1 MYKFFKRFF
10 DIIISLIALTV
21 LSPVFLI
28 LAILVACFNGL
39 PVIFKQPRP
48 GKNGKIFMMYKFR
61 SMSNKKDQYG
71 NLLPDSQRVTK
82 FGSFLRKTS
91 LDELPQLWNVFK
103 GDMSLVGPRPR
114 LIKDAVFYP
123 DYVKSLNVRPG
134 ITCLAHVNGRNLNT
148 WDSVFIYDELYV
160 ERMSLKLDIKTLFQT
175 VSVVLKKTGTN
186 DGTQD
191 MQDYYYAD
199 YLLRMGMISQEQ
211 YAEGINR
218 AKRIEK
224 EFRDSRKFRRKFNLS
239 PTYKEVEDFDLQ
251 EKNVD

>member
-10 DIIISLIALTV
+10 DIVVSLIALIV

-28 LAILVACFNGL
+28 LSILVACINGL
-39 PVIFKQPRP
+39 PIIFKQPRP
-48 GKNGKIFMMYKFR
+48 GKGGKIFMMYKFR
-61 SMSNKKDQYG
+61 SMTNKKDSNG
-71 NLLPDSQRVTK
+71 NLLPDSKRITR

-91 LDELPQLWNVFK
+91 LDELPQLWNVLK

-123 DYVKSLNVRPG
+123 EYVKSLDVRPG
-134 ITCLAHVNGRNLNT
+134 ITCLAHINGRNNNT
-148 WDSVFIYDELYV
+148 WESVFIYDGIYV
-160 ERMSLKLDIKTLFQT
+160 DKMSLKLDIKILFKT

-199 YLLRMGMISQEQ
+199 YLLRV
-211 YAEGINR
+211 GIINQDEYSSGLNR
-218 AKRIEK
+218 AKKIEQV
-224 EFRDSRKFRRKFNLS
+224 FRASKSFRKKFTL
-239 PTYKEVEDFDLQ
+239 TYKEAEEFDLQ
-251 EKNVD
+251 EKNVE

>member
-10 DIIISLIALTV
+10 DIVVSLIALIV

-28 LAILVACFNGL
+28 LSILVACINGL
-39 PVIFKQPRP
+39 PIIFKQPRP
-48 GKNGKIFMMYKFR
+48 GKGGKIFMMYKFR
-61 SMSNKKDQYG
+61 SMTNKKDSNG
-71 NLLPDSQRVTK
+71 NLLPDSKRITK

-91 LDELPQLWNVFK
+91 LDELPQLWNVLK

-123 DYVKSLNVRPG
+123 EYVKSLDVRPG
-134 ITCLAHVNGRNLNT
+134 ITCLAHINGRNNNT
-148 WDSVFIYDELYV
+148 WESVFIYDGIYV
-160 ERMSLKLDIKTLFQT
+160 DKMSLKLDIKILFKT

-199 YLLRMGMISQEQ
+199 YLLRV
-211 YAEGINR
+211 GIINQDEYSSGLNR
-218 AKRIEK
+218 AKKIEQV
-224 EFRDSRKFRRKFNLS
+224 FRASKSFRKKFTL
-239 PTYKEVEDFDLQ
+239 TYKEAEEFDLQ
-251 EKNVD
+251 EKNVE

>member
-10 DIIISLIALTV
+10 DIVVSLIALVV

-28 LAILVACFNGL
+28 LSILVACINGF
-39 PVIFKQPRP
+39 PIIFKQPRP
-48 GKNGKIFMMYKFR
+48 GKGGKIFMMYKFR
-61 SMSNKKDQYG
+61 SMTNKKDSNG
-71 NLLPDSQRVTK
+71 NLLPDSKRITK

-91 LDELPQLWNVFK
+91 LDELPQLWNVLK

-123 DYVKSLNVRPG
+123 EYVKSLDVRPG
-134 ITCLAHVNGRNLNT
+134 ITCLAHINGRNNNT
-148 WDSVFIYDELYV
+148 WESVFIYDGIYV
-160 ERMSLKLDIKTLFQT
+160 DKMSLKLDIKILFKT

-199 YLLRMGMISQEQ
+199 YLLRV
-211 YAEGINR
+211 GIINQDEYSSGLNR
-218 AKRIEK
+218 AKKIEQV
-224 EFRDSRKFRRKFNLS
+224 FRASKSFRKKFTL
-239 PTYKEVEDFDLQ
+239 TYKEAEEFDLQ
-251 EKNVD
+251 EKNVE

>member
-10 DIIISLIALTV
+10 DIVVSLIALVV

-28 LAILVACFNGL
+28 LSILVACINGL
-39 PVIFKQPRP
+39 PIIFKQPRP
-48 GKNGKIFMMYKFR
+48 GKGGKIFMMYKFR
-61 SMSNKKDQYG
+61 SMTNKKDSNG
-71 NLLPDSQRVTK
+71 NLLPDSKRITK

-91 LDELPQLWNVFK
+91 LDELPQLWNVLK

-123 DYVKSLNVRPG
+123 EYVKSLDVRPG
-134 ITCLAHVNGRNLNT
+134 ITCLAHINGRNNNT
-148 WDSVFIYDELYV
+148 WESVFIYDGIYV
-160 ERMSLKLDIKTLFQT
+160 DKMSLKLDIKILFKT

-199 YLLRMGMISQEQ
+199 YLLRV
-211 YAEGINR
+211 GIINQDEYSSGLNR
-218 AKRIEK
+218 AKKIEQV
-224 EFRDSRKFRRKFNLS
+224 FRASKSFRKKFTL
-239 PTYKEVEDFDLQ
+239 TYKEAEEFDLQ
-251 EKNVD
+251 EKNVE

>member
-10 DIIISLIALTV
+10 DIFISSVALIV

-28 LAILVACFNGL
+28 LSILVACINGF
-39 PVIFKQPRP
+39 PIIFKQPRP
-48 GKNGKIFMMYKFR
+48 GKGGKIFMMYKFR
-61 SMSNKKDQYG
+61 SMTNKKDSKG
-71 NLLPDSQRVTK
+71 NLLPDSKRVTK

-91 LDELPQLWNVFK
+91 LDELPQLWNVLK

-123 DYVKSLNVRPG
+123 EYVKSLDVRPG
-134 ITCLAHVNGRNLNT
+134 ITCLAHVNGRNNNT
-148 WDSVFIYDELYV
+148 WESVFIYDGIYV
-160 ERMSLKLDIKTLFQT
+160 DKMSLKLDLKILFKT

-199 YLLRMGMISQEQ
+199 YLLRVGIINQDEYSS
-211 YAEGINR
+211 GINR
-218 AKRIEK
+218 AKKIEQV
-224 EFRDSRKFRRKFNLS
+224 FRASKSFRKKFTI
-239 PTYKEVEDFDLQ
+239 TYKEAEEFDLQ
-251 EKNVD
+251 EKNVE

>member
-10 DIIISLIALTV
+10 DIFISLVALIV

-28 LAILVACFNGL
+28 LSILVACINGF
-39 PVIFKQPRP
+39 PIIFKQPRP
-48 GKNGKIFMMYKFR
+48 GKGGKIFMMYKFR
-61 SMSNKKDQYG
+61 SMTNKKDSKG
-71 NLLPDSQRVTK
+71 NLLPDSKRVTK

-91 LDELPQLWNVFK
+91 LDELPQLWNVLK

-123 DYVKSLNVRPG
+123 EYVKSLDVRPG
-134 ITCLAHVNGRNLNT
+134 ITCLAHVNGRNNNT
-148 WDSVFIYDELYV
+148 WESVFIYDGIYV
-160 ERMSLKLDIKTLFQT
+160 DKMSLKLDLKILFKT

-199 YLLRMGMISQEQ
+199 YLLRVGIINQDEYSS
-211 YAEGINR
+211 GINR
-218 AKRIEK
+218 AKKIEQV
-224 EFRDSRKFRRKFNLS
+224 FRASKSFRKKFTI
-239 PTYKEVEDFDLQ
+239 TYKEAEEFDLQ
-251 EKNVD
+251 EKNVE